1 MTKIIVVRWL
11 VVFCV
16 LLSPLAFSTSNIEF
30 LDKETIKS
38 LNKNVF
44 EVVIPKIESDKITYV
59 RELPFHQLNYRE
71 RNEKYHSIGTAFFIN
86 DKELMS
92 AAHVFKLE
100 SFSLYSDIYIR
111 DSEGEVFKVNKV
123 NHYSNIKDVIVFDL
137 ETYPETITPLIF
149 TEKSEIGDTVFSIGN
164 AQGEGISFRAG
175 QIASYTPEPEYGKWK
190 EIRFTAPASPGN
202 SGGPLVNIAGD
213 VVGLIVKRNSSENHN
228 IAVPSNEVM
237 VLDDQAVFLHR
248 NLSMFLNV
256 EQNSIYKDWSASFPL
271 PKSVKDLASLAQNS
285 VDEFYGQLLEG
296 LNEKYAALAFPKG
309 ERFRVYLRDQK
320 FVKQFG
326 VLKAGPD
333 FKEWF
338 LSSYSTKTKSLE
350 KNQDLKLSK
359 SDVATMHLLIEKT
372 TEVSL
377 NDFLNDPKLV
387 MDSILKGLPLTRAVG
402 KEKVRI
408 SSLGAP
414 ESVQKWTD
422 KLGRKWTSSLWFM
435 PTDDYFV
442 YSHCV
447 AYPKGALCN
456 LDIQPNSALKY
467 GYLAILQNS
476 YNELAVGY
484 EGKVTDWLEL
494 FSLDKDYLSKGFES
508 AGMTLKDGVFKL
520 NIDDYA
526 IQIDDAE
533 ITDKSNLH
541 FHFGYSSE
549 VLLAEDLLL
558 FEIFPNSGERFHYR
572 IQKYHSPSEYSDD
585 ETLSTWHNIINK
597 KGDFTGE
604 IINKD
609 GQFSVQNVIKSTMY
623 DSKDEPDNQ
632 ELYVIRCIS
641 DRQKEDMK
649 DKCQRFADKVTF
661 TAR

>member
-1 MTKIIVVRWL
+1 MLQMTKIIVVRWL

-402 KEKVRI
+402 
-408 SSLGAP
+408 
-414 ESVQKWTD
+414 
-422 KLGRKWTSSLWFM
+422 
-435 PTDDYFV
+435 
-442 YSHCV
+442 
-447 AYPKGALCN
+447 
-456 LDIQPNSALKY
+456 
-467 GYLAILQNS
+467 
-476 YNELAVGY
+476 
-484 EGKVTDWLEL
+484 
-494 FSLDKDYLSKGFES
+494 
-508 AGMTLKDGVFKL
+508 
-520 NIDDYA
+520 
-526 IQIDDAE
+526 
-533 ITDKSNLH
+533 
-541 FHFGYSSE
+541 
-549 VLLAEDLLL
+549 
-558 FEIFPNSGERFHYR
+558 
-572 IQKYHSPSEYSDD
+572 
-585 ETLSTWHNIINK
+585 
-597 KGDFTGE
+597 
-604 IINKD
+604 
-609 GQFSVQNVIKSTMY
+609 
-623 DSKDEPDNQ
+623 
-632 ELYVIRCIS
+632 
-641 DRQKEDMK
+641 
-649 DKCQRFADKVTF
+649 
-661 TAR
+661 